1 MGKCVERWSNKE
13 DRVYP
18 NPLTPPPPG
27 VYSERFFPARGSSFL
42 KGRSG
47 LSYIHLKLMVR
58 IHPPPH
64 LQIRTNTTT
73 PPLKKYIN
81 KKSVYITFRLYIQKN
96 FHRINKAVFYG
107 MFLKRPRYPLF
118 KFSLIK
124 LTSRSNDI
132 I

>member
-1 MGKCVERWSNKE
+1 MVKQRRQSVTK
-13 DRVYP
+13 P
-18 NPLTPPPPG
+18 LNPLPPPHPPS
-27 VYSERFFPARGSSFL
+27 VFRTFFPARGSSFL

-47 LSYIHLKLMVR
+47 LSYIRLKLMVR
-58 IHPPPH
+58 IHPPH

-81 KKSVYITFRLYIQKN
+81 KKSVYITFRLYIKKN

>member
-1 MGKCVERWSNKE
+1 MN
-13 DRVYP
+13 
-18 NPLTPPPPG
+18 LA
-27 VYSERFFPARGSSFL
+27 FF
-42 KGRSG
+42 
-47 LSYIHLKLMVR
+47 YIHLKMVAR
-58 IHPPPH
+58 IQSPPPPH

-96 FHRINKAVFYG
+96 FHRINEAGFYG

-124 LTSRSNDI
+124 LTSRSNNI